1 MALTR
6 SFSDKLAKK
15 LGANPEYVWEIM
27 QKWAHLEGTG
37 AKNNPLAT
45 TQKHARSIDPW
56 NSLGGGIGVQQYAD
70 EDAGVEATYQTL
82 TNGFYPNIVAGLKSG
97 AMNWNAVDAELRKWS
112 GSGYGASALSG
123 APMTGEPGQSGGG
136 GSVADPLTGTYEA
149 VLAQIAAMQQNPPQP
164 GTDEYLD
171 WLVELSQLATIARQ
185 LKPDSSGSR
194 DPNDTATADFQNRI
208 QDNQLD
214 LAFDQTTLSRAIADI
229 DRFLGGKEES
239 RARASQIFDAQKFLS
254 AYGTSP
260 GKSSFSLADLGSGFE
275 AAGAR
280 MGLDPNKPFLNYT
293 GTVRIDPEADM
304 ARFDSM
310 FGVTGEMPGLPGL
323 ITNPANFPDAPG
335 LDFATDYGGGA
346 DYYQAPAAPGAAPNI
361 DIDNGPPGSSV
372 GVPPPGVP
380 IGAEFATPSSFPG
393 NPQNPPSPKNPT
405 RRPWWLAGNDNKY
418 FGIGGL
424 DDLTPGIPSS
434 YSEWL
439 LGDDG
444 KFFGIPV
451 NRPSWM
457 TGGKPWHNNIPMP
470 MRNPVYRGGSSGW

>member
-1 MALTR
+1 MAITLD
-6 SFSDKLAKK
+6 SFMAALAGQESGGSYSAENPHSGAYGKWQIMPSNWPAWSREAGLPAGAPQTPENQEKVVRYKLQQYYDKYGNWEDVAAVWYSGQP
-15 LGANPEYVWEIM
+15 LGANADAPQTYGGGSYPSIREYVNSVI
-27 QKWAHLEGTG
+27 
-37 AKNNPLAT
+37 
-45 TQKHARSIDPW
+45 AR
-56 NSLGGGIGVQQYAD
+56 
-70 EDAGVEATYQTL
+70 AG
-82 TNGFYPNIVAGLKSG
+82 
-97 AMNWNAVDAELRKWS
+97 
-112 GSGYGASALSG
+112 
-123 APMTGEPGQSGGG
+123 GEPGQSGGG

-280 MGLDPNKPFLNYT
+280 MGLDPDKPFLNYT

-304 ARFDSM
+304 ARFDAM
-310 FGVTGEMPGLPGL
+310 LGATGEIPGLPDL

-335 LDFATDYGGGA
+335 LDFATDYGGGGA
-346 DYYQAPAAPGAAPNI
+346 DYDFGTGLTPAET
-361 DIDNGPPGSSV
+361 NGVQHWGGQGLLFSEDWQLPP
-372 GVPPPGVP
+372 
-380 IGAEFATPSSFPG
+380 
-393 NPQNPPSPKNPT
+393 
-405 RRPWWLAGNDNKY
+405 RRPVIHNPDGSRVAG
-418 FGIGGL
+418 GTWGE
-424 DDLTPGIPSS
+424 PGKG
-434 YSEWL
+434 Y
-439 LGDDG
+439 
-444 KFFGIPV
+444 
-451 NRPSWM
+451 
-457 TGGKPWHNNIPMP
+457 GKPGRIPMP
-470 MRNPVYRGGSSGW
+470 MRNPVYQGKGPVFGPNTQGPLFGTGG